1 MNINKKKAVCKIA
14 PYILLFLTT
23 TAILFTVYAIKG
35 IFPFGDNT
43 ITYADFAQS
52 YVPQF
57 YHYWD
62 VLHGLK
68 DPFFDR
74 YSGMGISMVST
85 DMLSPFNIFLL
96 FIPREAILDSM
107 SYFLALKVIVAAMT
121 MYLFINRVF
130 GKINMGY
137 KLGFAMLYSMSGY
150 VLQYYSNI
158 KWLDIVAVFP
168 LLMLGFY
175 YLMKKQK
182 ILLFSLSLAVIMLEN
197 FYVSVQVII
206 FLLFT
211 GGLYI
216 LVMVSKKN
224 KKYAA
229 FSLAIGTAAG
239 IGLSMFKTL
248 PTFLTLMSSSR
259 GEGNA
264 SKGYLSIINV
274 AFKEKLSTNDMN
286 KWFMFMGLELAVL
299 LCVVLIARFIKH
311 KRATAFFVGEM
322 LILCIPIFFEGVNK
336 LWHTGSYVG
345 FPMRSAFTIS
355 FLFITGACYCINFEC
370 NYKKRLPV
378 QTEQAT
384 VPKAETLSEADTA
397 AETETLTEAETAEE
411 TEVTAETITD
421 AQSLSEAVPGKPKK
435 TAKLKGFVNK
445 LRNNLAVSIIL
456 GVVAL
461 VGVCCT
467 IPWLLEAS
475 KLIRRYGSYFLNTKN
490 FIIPKLYI
498 MSAVV
503 IIAAFVVIL
512 FIGKT
517 KVKGVCVV
525 LAILIPLSINAY
537 SFIGVEKY
545 IYPEQSSQF
554 IKDAEDISSALPKSE
569 SVLDR
574 VKNSDN
580 SLNTNY
586 PFIIQRGA
594 LSNWTHTVSS
604 EVISAMKN
612 MGYST
617 SYTRLLDTG
626 GTLLT
631 DALLGVKNI
640 ITKEK
645 LEQPLYTLVQNM
657 GEYNYY
663 SCKYTLPTGIVANKS
678 ISEIDTAT
686 DQIAATNNLL
696 YHSLSDDKEN
706 IIEVMSASSKLGCFY
721 NVSKSPNGLTY
732 TVKVT
737 GDKMI
742 YFKSPEK
749 GITVTV
755 NGKQIEVPTY
765 RAEDNIVYPAEFN
778 NNVVAL
784 GNFKDEIISITFNK
798 SGLGESDISL
808 YTFDVAKLEKLCSD
822 YNANYNYTVATDN
835 TSLNTTVTA
844 SGNDKV
850 FFVPVPYD
858 KGWSV
863 SVNGKQVKV
872 SPAVNGG
879 FMAVPLENG
888 VNEIVFS
895 YYPNGMK
902 TGIAVSVITVALAAF
917 VVWMRKETKMT
928 KPPKLLAV
936 IANWALY
943 VIWVGAIIGV
953 YIIPMIYGIFFSR

>member
-1 MNINKKKAVCKIA
+1 MNINKKKAVLNIA
-14 PYILLFLTT
+14 PYMLLFLTA

-35 IFPFGDNT
+35 IYPFGDNT

-68 DPFFDR
+68 APFFDW
-74 YSGMGISMVST
+74 YSGMGVSMVST

-107 SYFLALKVIVAAMT
+107 SFFLALKVTVAAMT

-130 GKINMGY
+130 GKINIGY

-197 FYVSVQVII
+197 FYISVQVII

-211 GGLYI
+211 GGLYV
-216 LVMVSKKN
+216 LVMVGKES

-229 FSLAIGTAAG
+229 FSLAVGTAAG

-264 SKGYLSIINV
+264 SSNYLSIIDV
-274 AFKEKLSTNDMN
+274 AFKEKLTSNDMN

-311 KRATAFFVGEM
+311 KKATVFFVGEM
-322 LILCIPIFFEGVNK
+322 LILCIPIFFEGVNR
-336 LWHTGSYVG
+336 LWHTGSYAG

-355 FLFITGACYCINFEC
+355 FLFITGACYCISFESGC
-370 NYKKRLPV
+370 KKRLPV
-378 QTEQAT
+378 QTEQT
-384 VPKAETLSEADTA
+384 SVQKAE
-397 AETETLTEAETAEE
+397 
-411 TEVTAETITD
+411 VITD
-421 AQSLSEAVPGKPKK
+421 AHSVSEDAPVKPKK
-435 TAKLKGFVNK
+435 TAKLRAVVNK
-445 LRNNLAVSIIL
+445 LRNSLAVSVIL

-461 VGVCCT
+461 AGVCCT

-475 KLIRRYGSYFLNTKN
+475 KLIKRYGSYFLDTEN

-498 MSAVV
+498 MSAAVV
-503 IIAAFVVIL
+503 TAAFAVIL
-512 FIGKT
+512 FIGKAR
-517 KVKGVCVV
+517 VKGICVV
-525 LAILIPLSINAY
+525 LAILIPLSVNAY

-545 IYPEQSSQF
+545 VYPEQDSQF
-554 IKDAEDISSALPKSE
+554 IRDAENISSALPKSE

-594 LSNWTHTVSS
+594 LSNWTHTVSG
-604 EVISAMKN
+604 EAISAMKN

-617 SYTRLLDTG
+617 AYTRLLDTG

-645 LEQPLYTLVQNM
+645 LEEPFYTLVQNM

-663 SCKYTLPTGIVANKS
+663 SCKYTLPTGVVANKS
-678 ISEIDTAT
+678 IGRIDTAA
-686 DQIAATNNLL
+686 DQIAETNNLL
-696 YHSLSDDKEN
+696 YHSLSDDQEN
-706 IIEVMSASSKLGCFY
+706 IIELMSTSSKLGCFY
-721 NVSKSPNGLTY
+721 NVSKSSNGLTY

-742 YFKSPEK
+742 YFKSPIR

-765 RAEDNIVYPAEFN
+765 GSENNTVYPAEFN
-778 NNVVAL
+778 NNIVAL
-784 GNFKDEIISITFNK
+784 GSFKDDVISVTFNNPQ
-798 SGLGESDISL
+798 LDESNISL
-808 YTFDVAKLEKLCSD
+808 YTFDIAKLEKLCSD
-822 YNANYNYTVATDN
+822 YNANYSYTVAANN
-835 TSLNTTVTA
+835 TSLKTTVTA
-844 SGNDKV
+844 SGSDKM

-858 KGWSV
+858 KGWSA
-863 SVNGKQVKV
+863 SVNGKQVKA
-872 SPAVNGG
+872 SPALNDG
-879 FMAVPLENG
+879 FMVVPLENG
-888 VNEIVFS
+888 VNEIVLS
-895 YYPNGMK
+895 YHPNGMK
-902 TGIAVSVITVALAAF
+902 TGIAVSVITVALAVFAI
-917 VVWMRKETKMT
+917 WMKKKTKISG
-928 KPPKLLAV
+928 PPKPVAV
-936 IANWALY
+936 IASCVLY
-943 VIWVGAIIGV
+943 AVWIAAIVGV
-953 YIIPMIYGIFFSR
+953 YIVPMIYGIFFSK